1 MGTMTFHLPA
11 NLSADSAREL
21 KRTCMAGGPDNMPW
35 PSELHFGS
43 HKLSVS
49 RIVDESGFLLVPWN
63 IDSRGQLMGTSATLI
78 ERPQS
83 YNLIVELAR
92 GKVNQV
98 RCQAF
103 DWRAGGL
110 VLSPEL
116 EQLIRDASL
125 SFAHAVA
132 GVPPEEASQQAQI
145 ALELAYRAA
154 EQLVSA
160 YVSQVFQIRHQRQPR
175 LESTLACR
183 LGKHVPSPGLTSPF
197 TSTFNS
203 VCLPLSWNHIEN
215 EEASYR
221 FDETDALVDWAQKQK
236 LDISAGPLIDFSS
249 THLPAWLW
257 VWERDLTGMASFM
270 CKFVETT
277 VRRYRNRIR
286 RWQLT
291 AASNC
296 ASVLSLSED
305 DLLALTYRVAD
316 AARHIDPSLELVVGI
331 SQPWGEYM
339 SQSERTHSPFIFA
352 DTLIRSGL
360 SLSSLDL
367 ELVMGVMPRGSYCR
381 DLLEISRVLDLYA
394 LLGVPLRV
402 TLGYPSSVQADADA
416 DPDLHVEGGHWSNG
430 FTADIQ
436 AAWAA
441 SVTALVLCKPYVQ
454 GVQWT
459 HFRDAEPHQF
469 PHCGVADPRDQ
480 LKPALQKLREIR
492 ETHLK

>member
-1 MGTMTFHLPA
+1 MGTMTFQLPA
-11 NLSADSAREL
+11 SLSADAAGEL

-35 PSELHFGS
+35 PSELHFAS
-43 HKLSVS
+43 QQLSVS
-49 RIVDESGFLLVPWN
+49 RVVDESGFLLVPWS
-63 IDSRGQLMGTSATLI
+63 IDGRGLLMGTSATLI
-78 ERPQS
+78 ERPQP

-110 VLSPEL
+110 VLSREL
-116 EQLIRDASL
+116 EQLIRDAGL

-132 GVPPEEASQQAQI
+132 GVPPEEASQQAQA
-145 ALELAYRAA
+145 ALDLAYKSA

-160 YVSQVFQIRHQRQPR
+160 YVSQVFQIRHQRQAK
-175 LESTLACR
+175 LDSTLACL
-183 LGKHVPSPGLTSPF
+183 LGKTVPPANLAAPLTAA
-197 TSTFNS
+197 FNS
-203 VCLPLSWNHIEN
+203 VSLPFSWNHIEN
-215 EEASYR
+215 EEATYR
-221 FDETDALVDWAQKQK
+221 FEESDALLDWAQKQK
-236 LDISAGPLIDFSS
+236 LEVTAGPLIDFSS
-249 THLPAWLW
+249 AQLPAWLW
-257 VWERDLTGMASFM
+257 VWERDLAGMASFM

-296 ASVLSLSED
+296 ANVLSLSED
-305 DLLALTYRVAD
+305 DLLALTYRLAD

-331 SQPWGEYM
+331 AQPWGEYM
-339 SQSERTHSPFIFA
+339 AHSERTHSPFIFA

-360 SLSSLDL
+360 SLSALNL
-367 ELVMGVMPRGSYCR
+367 ELVMGVTPRGSYCR
-381 DLLEISRVLDLYA
+381 DLLEISRLLDLYA

-402 TLGYPSSVQADADA
+402 TLGYPSSAQSDPDS
-416 DPDLHVEGGHWSNG
+416 DPDLHVEGGRWGNG
-430 FTADIQ
+430 FTADVQ
-436 AAWAA
+436 ATWAA
-441 SVTALVLCKPYVQ
+441 DVTALVLCKPYVQ
-454 GVQWT
+454 GVHWT

-469 PHCGVADPRDQ
+469 PHCGVVDPRDQ
-480 LKPALQKLREIR
+480 VKPALQKLCEIR